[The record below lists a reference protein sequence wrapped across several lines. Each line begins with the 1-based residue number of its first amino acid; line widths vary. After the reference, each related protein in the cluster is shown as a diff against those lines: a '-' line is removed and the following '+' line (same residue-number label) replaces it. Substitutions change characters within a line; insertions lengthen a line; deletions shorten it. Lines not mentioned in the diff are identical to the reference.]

1 MVFSPG
7 CVKCIDGYA
16 LLIEPGENQKIEGEN
31 WKYIIY
37 FNEEREGKMDLNNL
51 KVQEEGKRMDLRHPA
66 TGEVLTYDERVN
78 EDGTKEF
85 KTMHLII
92 GSSDSETY
100 KKSQRKIIDRR
111 LKQQQK
117 FRSAKLTAAQLE
129 EEAIISL
136 ADVTYGGKVFLK
148 GKEVDITPGT
158 VAIDLYKE
166 FPWIREQASD
176 LLEDR
181 GSFLQN

>member
-1 MVFSPG
+1 
-7 CVKCIDGYA
+7 
-16 LLIEPGENQKIEGEN
+16 
-31 WKYIIY
+31 
-37 FNEEREGKMDLNNL
+37 MDLSNL

-66 TGEVLTYDERVN
+66 TGEVLTYDEKVN
-78 EDGTKEF
+78 EDGTKES

-136 ADVTYGGKVFLK
+136 ADVTYGGKVFIK
-148 GKEVDITPGT
+148 GKEVEITPGQ

-166 FPWIREQASD
+166 YSWIKEQAND
-176 LLEDR
+176 QLEDR

>member
-1 MVFSPG
+1 MD
-7 CVKCIDGYA
+7 KIID
-16 LLIEPGENQKIEGEN
+16 ENYDLWINGKWIKAEGNKTYETTS
-31 WKYIIY
+31 
-37 FNEEREGKMDLNNL
+37 
-51 KVQEEGKRMDLRHPA
+51 PA
-66 TGEVLTYDERVN
+66 TGEVLTYDEREN

-92 GSSDSETY
+92 GSSDSEAY

-117 FRSAKLTAAQLE
+117 FRSAKMTAAQLE

-136 ADVTYGGKVFLK
+136 ADVTYGGNVFIK
-148 GKEVDITPGT
+148 GKEVAITPGQ

-166 FPWIREQASD
+166 YPWIREQASD

>member
-1 MVFSPG
+1 
-7 CVKCIDGYA
+7 
-16 LLIEPGENQKIEGEN
+16 
-31 WKYIIY
+31 
-37 FNEEREGKMDLNNL
+37 MDLSNL

-66 TGEVLTYDERVN
+66 TGEVLTYDEREN

-85 KTMHLII
+85 KTMYLII

-129 EEAIISL
+129 EEAILSL
-136 ADVTYGGKVFLK
+136 ADVTYGGNVLIK
-148 GKEVDITPGT
+148 GKEVAITPGAS
-158 VAIDLYKE
+158 AIDLYKE
-166 FPWIREQASD
+166 YPWIREQASD

-181 GSFLQN
+181 GSFLQS

>member
-1 MVFSPG
+1 
-7 CVKCIDGYA
+7 
-16 LLIEPGENQKIEGEN
+16 
-31 WKYIIY
+31 
-37 FNEEREGKMDLNNL
+37 MDLSNL

-66 TGEVLTYDERVN
+66 TGEVLTYDEREN

-117 FRSAKLTAAQLE
+117 FRSAKLTAAQIE
-129 EEAIISL
+129 EEAMISL
-136 ADVTYGGKVFLK
+136 ADVTYGGKVFMN
-148 GKEVDITPGT
+148 GKEIDITPGA
-158 VAIDLYKE
+158 VAINLYKE
-166 FPWIREQASD
+166 YSWIKEQASD

-181 GSFLQN
+181 GSFLQS

>member
-1 MVFSPG
+1 
-7 CVKCIDGYA
+7 
-16 LLIEPGENQKIEGEN
+16 
-31 WKYIIY
+31 
-37 FNEEREGKMDLNNL
+37 MDLSNL

-66 TGEVLTYDERVN
+66 TGEVLTYDEREN

-92 GSSDSETY
+92 GSSDSEIY

-129 EEAIISL
+129 EEAMISL
-136 ADVTYGGKVFLK
+136 ADVTYGGKVFMN
-148 GKEVDITPGT
+148 GKEIDITPGA
-158 VAIDLYKE
+158 VAINLYKE
-166 FPWIREQASD
+166 YSWIKEQAND
-176 LLEDR
+176 QLEDR